1 MRIALLLAVALNC
14 ACPGPAVK
22 GAPDASAAAA
32 DAADQGLDAA
42 GGIPDARAS
51 DTSDAAVPPDAE
63 VATDAALAPDAATPR
78 PLPSLPLRATSR
90 WIVDAQGKRFKLA
103 SANWYG
109 AESPDFV
116 VAGLQSQSAAS
127 IARQIRTM
135 GFNSV
140 RLPFSNQLVE
150 DNPLV
155 DARLLAAEPSM
166 RGKRALQVLDAVIAA
181 LAFEGLVVILDDHV
195 SRADWCCSEG
205 DGNGLWYADAYP
217 EAAWLDDWKAVA
229 LRYRGQ
235 PAVVGVELRN
245 ELRKAT
251 VGGVTRT
258 PTWGDGVA
266 ATDWRLAAT
275 RGAEAVLSVN
285 PDLLVVVEGLAYAT
299 DLTGAYSQPIQLSLS
314 GRLVWA
320 AHDYAWFHNGVTTY
334 NQLQTSLGNQWGFL
348 LVQGKSYTAPVWVSE
363 FGVAHTAAGVSSDWF
378 AWIRQY
384 LAGADIDWACWAL
397 NGTESTGT
405 GRTWGAAEGFGI
417 LDTGWSQPAL
427 PAHLSALTALQAA
440 TQGP

>member
-1 MRIALLLAVALNC
+1 M
-14 ACPGPAVK
+14 
-22 GAPDASAAAA
+22 
-32 DAADQGLDAA
+32 
-42 GGIPDARAS
+42 
-51 DTSDAAVPPDAE
+51 
-63 VATDAALAPDAATPR
+63 
-78 PLPSLPLRATSR
+78 
-90 WIVDAQGKRFKLA
+90 
-103 SANWYG
+103 
-109 AESPDFV
+109 
-116 VAGLQSQSAAS
+116 
-127 IARQIRTM
+127 
-135 GFNSV
+135 
-140 RLPFSNQLVE
+140 
-150 DNPLV
+150 
-155 DARLLAAEPSM
+155 
-166 RGKRALQVLDAVIAA
+166 
-181 LAFEGLVVILDDHV
+181 
-195 SRADWCCSEG
+195 
-205 DGNGLWYADAYP
+205 
-217 EAAWLDDWKAVA
+217 
-229 LRYRGQ
+229 
-235 PAVVGVELRN
+235 
-245 ELRKAT
+245 
-251 VGGVTRT
+251 
-258 PTWGDGVA
+258 A

-334 NQLQTSLGNQWGFL
+334 NQLQTDLGNQWGFL
-348 LVQGKSYTAPVWVSE
+348 LVQGKSCTAPVWVSE